1 MSNNE
6 FYQTLS
12 SSHFFFLIADIKGCN
27 RCHKDLVESFKFFT
41 KPLML
46 LFPILAVFKIGITQV
61 DAVKIRHERQM
72 NYTTKCFA

>member
-1 MSNNE
+1 MSDNR

-12 SSHFFFLIADIKGCN
+12 SSHFFFLIAGIKGFN
-27 RCHKDLVESFKFFT
+27 PWRKDLVGGFKFFT

-46 LFPILAVFKIGITQV
+46 LFPILAVFKIGFTQV
-61 DAVKIRHERQM
+61 DAVEIRYERQM

>member
-1 MSNNE
+1 MSDNR

-12 SSHFFFLIADIKGCN
+12 SSHFFFLIAGVKGFN
-27 RCHKDLVESFKFFT
+27 RWHKDFVESFKFFT

-46 LFPILAVFKIGITQV
+46 SFPILAVFKIGVTQV
-61 DAVKIRHERQM
+61 NAVEIRHERQM